1 MSGIPLNDAR
11 RFRRAQWRML
21 LATMFCYLFYYTG
34 RQTFGFAIPGMSDEL
49 GISKKQLGWAS
60 AVLFWCYAVGQAV
73 NGNLGDKFGGRKL
86 VSLGALISCV
96 LNWVVSF
103 GQSLMG
109 LLIPWGVNGLAQSM
123 GWAPGSG
130 IISNWWDHRER
141 GKAYGLYVFAAGM
154 SSVLA
159 FTTSLIVLKVL
170 HLDWRWIFRL
180 PVLLLLLGGITFYLV
195 VRNKPEDLGFTGGP
209 EEGDEDDG
217 GGDGEETT
225 APASVGTTESSID
238 RYLAVLKNGR
248 FLIASLAI
256 GFQNFARYGL
266 IIWVPVYF
274 LGKDWKKADDTAWI
288 SIALAVGMAIGAVT
302 NGWLSDKVFKS
313 QRGPLISGFMFLAAL
328 CTGAMY
334 FISKDNTVPA
344 IVFLFLSGFFVY
356 GPQSGFWALCP
367 DIFGPK
373 RAATA
378 TGVMN
383 FVAYGFAGLE
393 GIVIGSAIDRN
404 GGDSIVVFPIVAA
417 SCVICGVIGLFIR
430 K

>member
-1 MSGIPLNDAR
+1 
-11 RFRRAQWRML
+11 ML

-34 RQTFGFAIPGMSDEL
+34 RQTFGFAIPGISEEL
-49 GISKKQLGWAS
+49 GLSKTELGLAS

-86 VSLGALISCV
+86 MTLGAVFSCA

-103 GQSLMG
+103 GQNLSS
-109 LLIPWGVNGLAQSM
+109 LLIPWGINGVAQSM
-123 GWAPGSG
+123 GWAPGSR

-159 FTTSLIVLKVL
+159 FTTSLIVLKML

-180 PVLLLLLGGITFYLV
+180 PVLLLLMGGLAFYLV
-195 VRNKPEDLGFTGGP
+195 VRNRPEELGFTR
-209 EEGDEDDG
+209 
-217 GGDGEETT
+217 DGEEGEEGEERSEDDDSPT
-225 APASVGTTESSID
+225 AEAEAAESSLT
-238 RYLAVLKNGR
+238 RYLGVLRNRR
-248 FLIASLAI
+248 FLVASLAI

-266 IIWVPVYF
+266 LIWVPVYF
-274 LGKDWKKADDTAWI
+274 LGKNWKKADDTAWI
-288 SIALAVGMAIGAVT
+288 SIALAVGMAIGALT

-313 QRGPLISGFMFLAAL
+313 RRSPLISLFMFLAAV

-334 FISKDNTVPA
+334 FISKDNVVPA
-344 IVFLFLSGFFVY
+344 TVLLFLSGFFVY

-367 DIFGPK
+367 DLLGPK

-378 TGVMN
+378 TGMMN
-383 FVAYGFAGLE
+383 FVAYAFAGLE
-393 GIVIGSAIDRN
+393 GIVIGYAIDRS
-404 GGDSIVVFPIVAA
+404 GGESIVVFPIVAA
-417 SCVICGVIGLFIR
+417 ACMICGFIGLFIR
-430 K
+430 R